1 MAGQVRPLAG
11 TGRGPAPRTQ
21 SGSLRTGTRLA
32 PFPNETL
39 VQPGT
44 EGPVMA
50 SKRSGGQSDR
60 PKEVSLDE
68 MLENRRIQRPGS
80 AADPSTRDGDSSR
93 GNVNETDADTE
104 RTDNDVGDD
113 ADADLPLA
121 GPAGG
126 AVGGTPARGRAT

>member
-1 MAGQVRPLAG
+1 
-11 TGRGPAPRTQ
+11 
-21 SGSLRTGTRLA
+21 
-32 PFPNETL
+32 
-39 VQPGT
+39 
-44 EGPVMA
+44 MA

-68 MLENRRIQRPGS
+68 MLENRRTQRPGS

-126 AVGGTPARGRAT
+126 AVGGTPARGRATGGRTGRGLTGSGGRGDSTIGSKP